1 MCRAA
6 VVGVCS
12 RRAARRRAVAT
23 TTVATT
29 MAVWTATVLRRRLRS
44 RLFTPDAN
52 DSIPTPPS
60 QKALSSIVN
69 HGRWLELIDAAHE
82 FDRTAADTKIS
93 HREATRVVSASQF
106 GAGMW
111 LEACPDAYKKTGVT
125 LPTAKKTLRKLA
137 RGPVSVFLM
146 AEYDGKW

>member
-1 MCRAA
+1 MSL
-6 VVGVCS
+6 VG
-12 RRAARRRAVAT
+12 
-23 TTVATT
+23 
-29 MAVWTATVLRRRLRS
+29 
-44 RLFTPDAN
+44 
-52 DSIPTPPS
+52 PS
-60 QKALSSIVN
+60 GEENSSLLSPSGQKMSA
-69 HGRWLELIDAAHE
+69 GRNRNFPA
-82 FDRTAADTKIS
+82 
-93 HREATRVVSASQF
+93 RVVSASQF